1 MSGEKGGAF
10 FVETSFSLGFDKS
23 YKIIILCCTREG
35 QIAFSEKSSC
45 KNVLQKCL
53 AKMSAKMFA
62 KMFAESVRFVLA
74 ECNISVN
81 TSIQVIR
88 MEIL

>member
-1 MSGEKGGAF
+1 MNMPGEKGSAF
-10 FVETSFSLGFDKS
+10 FVETSFSLGLDKS
-23 YKIIILCCTREG
+23 YIIIFLCCTREG
-35 QIAFSEKSSC
+35 QIAFSE
-45 KNVLQKCL
+45 NRL
-53 AKMSAKMFA
+53 AKMFE

>member
-1 MSGEKGGAF
+1 MPGEKGGAF

-23 YKIIILCCTREG
+23 CKIIILCCTREG
-35 QIAFSEKSSC
+35 QIAFSE
-45 KNVLQKCL
+45 NRL
-53 AKMSAKMFA
+53 AKMSA

>member
-1 MSGEKGGAF
+1 MPGEKGGAF

-23 YKIIILCCTREG
+23 CKIIILCCTREG
-35 QIAFSEKSSC
+35 QIAFSE
-45 KNVLQKCL
+45 NRL
-53 AKMSAKMFA
+53 AKMSAKMSA

>member
-1 MSGEKGGAF
+1 MF
-10 FVETSFSLGFDKS
+10 
-23 YKIIILCCTREG
+23 
-35 QIAFSEKSSC
+35 
-45 KNVLQKCL
+45 
-53 AKMSAKMFA
+53 AKMFA

-81 TSIQVIR
+81 TTIQVIR

>member
-23 YKIIILCCTREG
+23 YKLYFCVVPERG
-35 QIAFSEKSSC
+35 KLLFR
-45 KNVLQKCL
+45 KNRL
-53 AKMSAKMFA
+53 AKMSA

>member
-1 MSGEKGGAF
+1 MLKLPSPSAL
-10 FVETSFSLGFDKS
+10 TSPIKLYFCVVPERGKLLF
-23 YKIIILCCTREG
+23 R
-35 QIAFSEKSSC
+35 
-45 KNVLQKCL
+45 KNRL
-53 AKMSAKMFA
+53 AKMYAKMSA

-74 ECNISVN
+74 ECNIIVN

>member
-1 MSGEKGGAF
+1 MLKLPSPSAL
-10 FVETSFSLGFDKS
+10 TSPIKLYFCVVPERGKLLF
-23 YKIIILCCTREG
+23 R
-35 QIAFSEKSSC
+35 
-45 KNVLQKCL
+45 KNRF
-53 AKMSAKMFA
+53 AKMSA

>member
-23 YKIIILCCTREG
+23 YKLYFCVVPERG
-35 QIAFSEKSSC
+35 KLLFR
-45 KNVLQKCL
+45 KNRL
-53 AKMSAKMFA
+53 AKMS
-62 KMFAESVRFVLA
+62 AESVRFVLA